1 MKKILALS
9 FVLIVLLVSLTSCFS
24 ENNTTEIPSTS
35 KHDIEVFPSKGNIE
49 EIKQTNKASSD
60 GIGGASITTRKYR
73 DRYYSV
79 PYQFAVL
86 VGLDTYWEWDS
97 QYGSEEYAANDKMVI
112 KEFVQHF
119 NISRE
124 DFDKAN
130 LEFAKIVISGF
141 GGVPVINPK
150 DFANQEIHEIYNA
163 DIIFTFDDTI
173 INEYYLSP
181 DYPYLFSSEYDEAV
195 EKGEYSSQTE
205 VWVDIEQMEAE
216 IIAKYGEAE
225 QVEYVENEVQT
236 TEVAGIPEEITLPEQ
251 TEAVT
256 TA

>member
-1 MKKILALS
+1 MKKFLILSLI
-9 FVLIVLLVSLTSCFS
+9 LIVLLVSLTSCFS
-24 ENNTTEIPSTS
+24 ERNITEIPSTS

-49 EIKQTNKASSD
+49 EIKQTNQASGD

-86 VGLDTYWEWDS
+86 VGVDTYWEWDS
-97 QYGSEEYAANDKMVI
+97 QYDSEEYAANDKMVI
-112 KEFVQHF
+112 KEFVQYF

-124 DFDKAN
+124 DFDRAN

-141 GGVPVINPK
+141 GGTPIMNPK

-163 DIIFTFDDTI
+163 DIIYTFDDAI

-181 DYPYLFSSEYDEAV
+181 DYPYLFYYEYDEAV

-205 VWVDIEQMEAE
+205 VWVDVEQMEAE
-216 IIAKYGEAE
+216 IIAKYGEEE
-225 QVEYVENEVQT
+225 QVEITTAETSAISVET
-236 TEVAGIPEEITLPEQ
+236 TVPEQ
-251 TEAVT
+251 TEAAT